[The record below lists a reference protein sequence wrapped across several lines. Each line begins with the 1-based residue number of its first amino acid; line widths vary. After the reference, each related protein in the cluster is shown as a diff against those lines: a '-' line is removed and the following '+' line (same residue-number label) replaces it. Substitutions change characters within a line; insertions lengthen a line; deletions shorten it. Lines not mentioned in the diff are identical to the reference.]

1 MSGLNRVQIIGRLGR
16 DPEIRYAQNGTAVC
30 NLNVAVSENWTD
42 KQGQKQEKTEWIR
55 CAAFGKQAEILEK
68 YLSKG
73 SQIYLEG
80 KMQTRQ
86 YDKDGQTHYATEV
99 LVREFVFLGGKS
111 ESGPSDNRKPAQHD
125 TRNPQDDI
133 DERLSQPSS
142 DPDRDDL
149 PF

>member
-1 MSGLNRVQIIGRLGR
+1 MSGLNKVQIIGRLGR

-30 NLNVAVSENWTD
+30 NLNVAVSESWTD

-68 YLSKG
+68 YLKKG

-99 LVREFVFLGGKS
+99 LVRDFVFLGGKQDGGQS
-111 ESGPSDNRKPAQHD
+111 APANRKIQK
-125 TRNPQDDI
+125 QDDL
-133 DERLSQPSS
+133 DERLGQPA
-142 DPDRDDL
+142 DDQYRDDI